1 VVLTVNGQVWHDS
14 GTISMVNYQNS
25 VSRQVGCGQTFNIQV
40 TATNKSGQMV
50 IVPGSITT
58 PVP

>member
-1 VVLTVNGQVWHDS
+1 VWHDS